1 MDRQARLERRSRDR
15 HSSATVG
22 FVIGSIVMIAGY
34 ALSDYGVVWS
44 GIFLMVGVNIM
55 MTLAR
60 RDIRQATRDVQELT
74 KLAQDIMRHHPDKF
88 TVIEE
93 IVREG
98 N

>member
-1 MDRQARLERRSRDR
+1 M
-15 HSSATVG
+15 
-22 FVIGSIVMIAGY
+22 IGSIVMIAGY